1 MIKISIIN
9 RSVAEA
15 FEFSPEVSV
24 ISITRIENT
33 PAKIVGTDKVLYLFF
48 DDNNTDFNS
57 NHARQILDFILGA
70 RRIVVHCD
78 AGLSRSAGVVAGILA
93 VFFDDFVVT
102 RLDGSKIDNDNWQ
115 NLANVHVKTTLV
127 REWLKDMNYD

>member
-24 ISITRIENT
+24 VSITRIENT
-33 PAKIVGTDKVLYLFF
+33 PAKIVGTNKVLYLFF

-57 NHARQILDFILGA
+57 NHAEQIFNFVMLAKRVI
-70 RRIVVHCD
+70 VHCD

-93 VFFDDFVVT
+93 LFPDDFVVT
-102 RLDGSKIDNDNWQ
+102 RLDGGKMDNDNWQ
-115 NLANVHVKTTLV
+115 NLANAHVKTTLI
-127 REWLKDMNYD
+127 REWLEGMNYD